1 MMHRFQNRRGPR
13 TSGIELLV
21 LLGVVLVV
29 WAFIEGV
36 TR

>member
-1 MMHRFQNRRGPR
+1 MHRRNHNGPR
-13 TSGIELLV
+13 SSGIELLI

-29 WAFIEGV
+29 WALIEGV